1 MLTHERPGGRLA
13 RPPQRE
19 TSLGDRFEPV
29 PTTPKRLAE
38 MLDCSNDRILGVRVG
53 NETYKL
59 SDRFYKS
66 LASELGVPYG
76 VFGLFTPNE
85 VMNRAAERCPNLDLR
100 VTMDTEKKEVLGIT
114 ENSGVPMPVKYIENV
129 LHNDPRTKNVE
140 YGNGVISAKLE
151 MEDSWTVPDDSDYQ
165 LQLQCSIPVDGIG
178 DPSISLATLRQICT
192 NGAVAEGKLFTT
204 KMVLKDN
211 SGAHFQRLLE
221 SFSNPDGV
229 EAMEERLTEAAST
242 KASVGEVLMLEG
254 AIKRAVPDAKNQILL
269 RERLYGVADNPCVR
283 YGVTD
288 LSAIGQ
294 KKRTLLPVGC
304 SVADLMNF
312 ASELTTHHRDII
324 KDTKYV
330 QAFYG
335 SIMNKGCDLAD
346 LYPNAQKTLGFYMK
360 DIQFSRAA

>member
-1 MLTHERPGGRLA
+1 M
-13 RPPQRE
+13 
-19 TSLGDRFEPV
+19 
-29 PTTPKRLAE
+29 
-38 MLDCSNDRILGVRVG
+38 
-53 NETYKL
+53 
-59 SDRFYKS
+59 
-66 LASELGVPYG
+66 
-76 VFGLFTPNE
+76 
-85 VMNRAAERCPNLDLR
+85 
-100 VTMDTEKKEVLGIT
+100 
-114 ENSGVPMPVKYIENV
+114 
-129 LHNDPRTKNVE
+129 
-140 YGNGVISAKLE
+140 
-151 MEDSWTVPDDSDYQ
+151 
-165 LQLQCSIPVDGIG
+165 DGIG
-178 DPSISLATLRQICT
+178 DPSISLATLRQVST

-204 KMVLKDN
+204 KMVLKDS

-254 AIKRAVPDAKNQILL
+254 AIKKAVPDAKNQILL

-324 KDTKYV
+324 KGTKYV

-346 LYPNAQKTLGFYMK
+346 LYPNAQKALGFYMK
-360 DIQFSRAA
+360 DIEFSRAA

>member
-13 RPPQRE
+13 RPPHRE

-76 VFGLFTPNE
+76 VFGLFSPHE
-85 VMNRAAERCPNLDLR
+85 VMDRAAERRPNLNLR
-100 VTMDTEKKEVLGIT
+100 VTLDSEGKEVLGIT
-114 ENSGVPMPVKYIENV
+114 PNEGLPMPVKYIEHV
-129 LHNDPRTKNVE
+129 LHNDPRTQSVE
-140 YGNGVISAKLE
+140 YGRGVISASLR
-151 MEDSWTVPDDSDYQ
+151 MEDRWTIPGDSEYQ
-165 LQLQCSIPVDGIG
+165 LHVRCTIPVDGIG
-178 DPSISLATLRQICT
+178 SPSISLATLRQVCT

-211 SGAHFQRLLE
+211 SGEHFGRLLE

-229 EAMEERLTEAAST
+229 EAMEERINEAAST
-242 KASVGEVLMLEG
+242 KASVNEVLFLEG
-254 AIKRAVPDAKNQILL
+254 AIKKAVPDAKNQILL

-294 KKRTLLPVGC
+294 KKRSFLPVGC
-304 SVADLMNF
+304 SVADLLNF

-324 KDTKYV
+324 LDPKYL
-330 QAFYG
+330 QGFYG
-335 SIMNKGCDLAD
+335 TIMNKGCDLAD
-346 LYPNAQKTLGFYMK
+346 LYPNAQKALGFYLK
-360 DIQFSRAA
+360 DLEYTRAA